1 MVDIFMKRVRF
12 ESFAEL
18 VDFKKSDVRF
28 GHNITL
34 RYHGFDICGD
44 MEVEWGRN
52 LKEEEKEEFLHKMV
66 EIIHQ
71 M

>member
-1 MVDIFMKRVRF
+1 MADIFMKKVRF

-18 VDFKKSDVRF
+18 VALKKGDERF
-28 GHNITL
+28 EHNITL

-52 LKEEEKEEFLHKMV
+52 LKKEDKEEFSHKMV